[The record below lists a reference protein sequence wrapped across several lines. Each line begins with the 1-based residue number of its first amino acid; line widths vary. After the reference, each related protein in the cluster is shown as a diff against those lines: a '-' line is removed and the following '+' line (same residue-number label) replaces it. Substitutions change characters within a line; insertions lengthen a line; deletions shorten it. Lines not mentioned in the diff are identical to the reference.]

1 MKLQLPWFV
10 ALAALALTAG
20 AQTFVRSVNGPAVGS
35 QFGKACI
42 IVPDQNA
49 DGLKDVL
56 VGAPE
61 FNGGR
66 GAIYCISGAF
76 LATGIG
82 VQTLWSIAPP
92 VAAGDQFGF
101 ALADVGDVTGDAVH
115 DFLVGQPGYDV
126 QSQTNV
132 GAVRLVNGSS
142 HILVSL
148 LYGSYACCEAF
159 GRAMAAC
166 GDINQNGIADV
177 AVGSPF
183 FGLGEGVVRIL
194 DGSVLT
200 QFGSVQNLPLG
211 WLSGGNYGD
220 SLGFSVAA
228 GADLNG
234 DGVPEVV
241 AGVPNRDINSVGD
254 AGRLILRDFAASQ
267 EVVIDSGIGGEH
279 WGASVSMGD
288 DYDGDG
294 VADIIAGAP
303 NSPNGSIYEVG
314 RVTVLSGARV
324 MAQQPPYEIY
334 SFAYGSV
341 TPPTNHGDPL
351 PNFHFGAAVLA
362 CADLNLD
369 GVGEIMIGAPGYFS
383 TSFSGTSFR
392 GLVRIYSGATGALL
406 CSVTGGTTDRLG
418 DALAGAVG
426 DLDGDGFPE
435 FVVGGS
441 LSDAGGTDSG
451 VIKCY
456 RLFPLSPKTYCIGKQ
471 NSLGCTPFVT
481 FSGTPDINSSL
492 PFTITGNNFI
502 NHRSGLLFYSRGPSA
517 VPFQGGTKCA
527 ANPVRRT
534 TTQDSGG
541 SASGSD
547 CSGSYTL
554 DFNAWLAAGSDS
566 SLAAGADVY
575 AQFWSRDP
583 ASPSTTSLSNALHF
597 VIHP

>member
-1 MKLQLPWFV
+1 MRLPAVAFV
-10 ALAALALTAG
+10 LLLAAPAAS
-20 AQTFVRSVNGPAVGS
+20 AQTLLRSVNGPAAGS

-76 LATGIG
+76 LATGSG
-82 VQTLWSIAPP
+82 TQTLWSIAPP
-92 VAAGDQFGF
+92 GAVGDQFGF
-101 ALADVGDVTGDAVH
+101 ALVDVGDVTGDAVH
-115 DFLVGQPGYDV
+115 DFLVGQPGYDA
-126 QSQTNV
+126 QAQTNA

-148 LYGSYACCEAF
+148 LYPGNSCCEAF
-159 GRAMAAC
+159 GRSIAAC
-166 GDINQNGIADV
+166 GDVNQNGIPDV
-177 AVGSPF
+177 AIGSPY
-183 FGLGEGVVRIL
+183 LGVSQGGVRVL
-194 DGSVLT
+194 DGSVLN
-200 QFGSVQNLPLG
+200 QSGSVQNLTLG
-211 WLSGGNYGD
+211 TIAAGNYGAGVG
-220 SLGFSVAA
+220 SSVAG

-234 DGVPEVV
+234 DGIPEVIAGSPGYDSGSLGDSGRVILLDV
-241 AGVPNRDINSVGD
+241 ATG
-254 AGRLILRDFAASQ
+254 Q
-267 EVVIDSGIGGEH
+267 EFMIDSAIAEERLGS
-279 WGASVSMGD
+279 SVSLGD

-303 NSPNGSIYEVG
+303 NSPNGTIYEVG

-334 SFAYGSV
+334 SFAFGPV

-362 CADLNLD
+362 CPDLNLD
-369 GVGEIMIGAPGYFS
+369 GVGEIMIGAPGYFNS
-383 TSFSGTSFR
+383 TFSGTSFR
-392 GLVRIYSGATGALL
+392 GMVRVYSGATGALL

-456 RLFPLSPKTYCIGKQ
+456 RLFPLTPKTYCIGKP

-481 FSGTPDINSSL
+481 FAGVPDVNSSL

-502 NHRSGLLFYSRGPSA
+502 NHRIGLLFYSRMPSA

-527 ANPVRRT
+527 ANPVVRT
-534 TTQDSGG
+534 PTQDSGG
-541 SASGSD
+541 SASGTD
-547 CSGSYTL
+547 CSGSYSF
-554 DFNAWLAAGSDS
+554 DFNAWMALGLDPGLTAGLDI
-566 SLAAGADVY
+566 Y

-583 ASPSTTSLSNALHF
+583 ASNSTTSLSNALRF
-597 VIHP
+597 VLHP